1 MDRTPGRILRMGNTR
16 TLGVL
21 KLQNGVVFTPY
32 KRQNVLFFFNF
43 GPIPSLSSLLSASLS
58 CSSSSIGIWETQIPL
73 KILAVHRRDSLC
85 QPPSPAAGEHQNNP
99 NPTKISRS
107 TLPNPLSVDPELDW
121 LKKALN
127 SLDLQ
132 SKKKQTHNPKTPPST
147 VLTPI

>member
-1 MDRTPGRILRMGNTR
+1 MDRTPGRLRLGRILWIENTQ

-43 GPIPSLSSLLSASLS
+43 GPIPSISSLLSPSLS
-58 CSSSSIGIWETQIPL
+58 CSSSSTGIWKTQIPL
-73 KILAVHRRDSLC
+73 KILTVHRRDSPC
-85 QPPSPAAGEHQNNP
+85 RPPSPTVREHQNNP

-107 TLPNPLSVDPELDW
+107 TLPNPMSVDPKLDW

-132 SKKKQTHNPKTPPST
+132 SKKKANTQP
-147 VLTPI
+147 